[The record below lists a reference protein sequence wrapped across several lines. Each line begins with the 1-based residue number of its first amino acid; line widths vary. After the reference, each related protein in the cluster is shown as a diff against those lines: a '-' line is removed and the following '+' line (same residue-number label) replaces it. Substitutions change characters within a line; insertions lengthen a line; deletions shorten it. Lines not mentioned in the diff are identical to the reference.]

1 MVKDSISDL
10 IISLKNASS
19 VGKSTVVVPKTKLI
33 VSVLESLKK
42 NSYIEDF
49 KIIGA
54 EPKTSIKITLKYENG
69 NPAIH
74 DVRRVSRFS
83 QRIYKGFKDINPVKS
98 GYGMLIMTTPKGIL
112 TGVEA
117 AKEKVGGEALFKIW

>member
-10 IISLKNASS
+10 IISLKNASNT
-19 VGKSTVVVPKTKLI
+19 GKGTVVVPKTKLV
-33 VSVLESLKK
+33 VSVVEALKK

-49 KIIGA
+49 EITGN
-54 EPKTSIKITLKYENG
+54 EPKTSVQITLKYENG

-74 DVRRVSRFS
+74 NVKRVSKFS

-98 GYGMLIMTTPKGIL
+98 GYGTLIMTTPKGIM

-117 AKEKVGGEALFKIW
+117 TKQKVGGEALFKIW

>member
-49 KIIGA
+49 KIIGD